1 MSELDDIKGLFI
13 DQIPVWIADYENFQE
28 MPLELCA
35 DIDRLL
41 ETYPMSSDIAETRT
55 FLADRYNAFQDEI
68 DRLKAASAG
77 GSRVL
82 LVREGE

>member
-28 MPLELCA
+28 MPLELSA

-41 ETYPMSSDIAETRT
+41 ETHPMSSDIAEIRS
-55 FLADRYNAFQDEI
+55 FLADRYNMLQDEI
-68 DRLKAASAG
+68 DGWKAASAS
-77 GSRVL
+77 GSKAL
-82 LVREGE
+82 LVKEGE

>member
-1 MSELDDIKGLFI
+1 MNELNDIKGLFI
-13 DQIPVWIADYENFQE
+13 DQIPVWIANYENFQE
-28 MPLELCA
+28 MPLELSA

-41 ETYPMSSDIAETRT
+41 ETHPMSSDIAETRK
-55 FLADRYNAFQDEI
+55 FLADRYNTMQDEI

-82 LVREGE
+82 LVREGG